1 MSFDAN
7 VLSVKP
13 VIREAANMNNDGG
26 GGNLGYMQRERQD
39 EEKEKKFLLDESIFD
54 KKQEADVFVSR
65 KEIEIPEE
73 YRFSLKKF
81 LLKLY
86 IKIKRVFAH

>member
-1 MSFDAN
+1 MSFDVN

-26 GGNLGYMQRERQD
+26 GGNLGYMQREKQD
-39 EEKEKKFLLDESIFD
+39 EEKEKKFLSDDSIFG
-54 KKQEADVFVSR
+54 KKSESDIFVGK

-73 YRFSLKKF
+73 YKFNLKNV
-81 LLKLY
+81 LLKL
-86 IKIKRVFAH
+86 FAKLKGR